1 MPNHSSNVDRLYL
14 NLIYCDILK
23 INWFAK
29 SALTNV
35 LILSK
40 DEAKLVF
47 KDISSSL

>member
-1 MPNHSSNVDRLYL
+1 MALKTVLVLTPF
-14 NLIYCDILK
+14 ILK

-29 SALTNV
+29 IYLHNV

-47 KDISSSL
+47 KDISSSLL

>member
-1 MPNHSSNVDRLYL
+1 MIELL
-14 NLIYCDILK
+14 ILK

-29 SALTNV
+29 ISFSNFLMM
-35 LILSK
+35 SK